1 MKITFI
7 SWAPYC
13 SRSDHIARELG
24 GTSHMVYESRL
35 GSSLATVVLKYAAQA
50 WRTLRLLISE
60 RPDAV
65 FVMTPPVFAVV
76 AVRLYCRRAGIP
88 YVIDTHTAA
97 FLHPRWRHFQWLQDA
112 VCRSAATTFV
122 TNEHL
127 ARRVETAGGH
137 ATIVRDVPVVY
148 DRVEKFETNGAF
160 AVAVICSFNYDEP
173 VEEIIGA
180 ARELSDVDFYV
191 TGNPQNLK
199 PEIATSLPSNMKLT
213 GFLSDAAYGGLL
225 SGVDAVLT
233 LTTRNHTML
242 RGAYEA
248 VYQGTPVIVSDWPL
262 LRDAFDAGAVHVRNS
277 AEDIVRG
284 VRELRRNVDKY
295 RLDVIGLRERKRQEW
310 AQHRSD
316 ITARLGA
323 GA

>member
-35 GSSLATVVLKYAAQA
+35 GSSAATVVFKYAAQA
-50 WRTLRLLISE
+50 WRTLRLLRSE

-65 FVMTPPVFAVV
+65 FVMTPPVFAVL

-112 VCRSAATTFV
+112 ACRSAATTCV

-127 ARRVETAGGH
+127 AHRVETAGGH

-148 DRVEKFETNGAF
+148 QRIEKFETNGAF

-173 VEEIIGA
+173 IEEIIGA

-191 TGNPQNLK
+191 TGNPRNLK
-199 PEIATSLPSNMKLT
+199 TELATSLPPNMKLT
-213 GFLSDAAYGGLL
+213 GFMSVAAYGGLL
-225 SGVDAVLT
+225 SSADAVLT

-262 LRDAFDAGAVHVRNS
+262 LRDAFDAGAVHVQNS
-277 AEDIVRG
+277 AQDIVRG
-284 VRELRRNVDKY
+284 VRDLRQNVDKY
-295 RLDVIGLRERKRQEW
+295 RQDVLGLRERKQQEW
-310 AQHRSD
+310 IRRRTD
-316 ITARLGA
+316 IMARLSA
-323 GA
+323 